1 MAAAL
6 PKAVAPVWRLGQRVD
21 AERRRLPLSLLFSL
35 AVHLLLLTLTFGT
48 EGLGLPGVGFPWQV
62 RRVEVPD
69 LRVVLLPPLVTA
81 SEPLQSA
88 GRAGLEPPVATEP
101 ALLMLVST
109 APPSTVPAAANV
121 PLAKPQ
127 KAGKPKT
134 AAAARVAPPVT
145 PAPIAE
151 PTPAS
156 LPAGR
161 SHKNV
166 PPPTQDVMA
175 VAESSHARF
184 RVPPEPEV
192 PTPAIEAAPSAPSPP
207 AAPSPLREAG
217 DDKQDAQR
225 LAQQVEAERQDV
237 VAQQAALQAATRAEV
252 TRVEAERQEAARL
265 AEARQEAARVEAER
279 KERARQAAARQDAA
293 RAEAARPASAQSEAE
308 KREERLR
315 AIGRQLNEEADRRD
329 ALSAASAVARPSPLL
344 PHSASTLR
352 RGRLFGRTDPNA
364 ELILYAEAWSRK
376 IELNMTFDMVREA
389 AKQPHTQPLVT
400 VAIRSDGS
408 VESVAFVRSS
418 GVAAIDDAVRQIIH
432 SQANYPAFSPGLL
445 RDYDVVEIRRAWHF
459 DMAVRLY

>member
-1 MAAAL
+1 
-6 PKAVAPVWRLGQRVD
+6 
-21 AERRRLPLSLLFSL
+21 
-35 AVHLLLLTLTFGT
+35 
-48 EGLGLPGVGFPWQV
+48 
-62 RRVEVPD
+62 
-69 LRVVLLPPLVTA
+69 
-81 SEPLQSA
+81 
-88 GRAGLEPPVATEP
+88 
-101 ALLMLVST
+101 
-109 APPSTVPAAANV
+109 
-121 PLAKPQ
+121 
-127 KAGKPKT
+127 
-134 AAAARVAPPVT
+134 
-145 PAPIAE
+145 
-151 PTPAS
+151 
-156 LPAGR
+156 
-161 SHKNV
+161 
-166 PPPTQDVMA
+166 MA

-279 KERARQAAARQDAA
+279 KESARQAAARQEAARAGAAQAEAERQDAARQDAA